1 MSLVC
6 GFTKSPFDA
15 VGTAVIFAHP
25 YVTRMYS
32 HIICIS
38 LECTRMSP
46 VFHSY
51 VLVCHPYLTR
61 LWFYHEPLELVLLQ
75 FVEFWNLANVIKLN
89 NNILIIY

>member
-6 GFTKSPFDA
+6 GFTKKPFDA

-32 HIICIS
+32 YIICIS